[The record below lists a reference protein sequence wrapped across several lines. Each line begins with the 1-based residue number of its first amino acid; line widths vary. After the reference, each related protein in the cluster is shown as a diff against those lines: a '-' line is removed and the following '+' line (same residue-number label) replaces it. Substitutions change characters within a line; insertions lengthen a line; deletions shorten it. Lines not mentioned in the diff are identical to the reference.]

1 MSGDGGRSLRE
12 VLGIRYLS
20 TSPADISVFGRDS
33 TRSRFALLD
42 PTRALAAMSTPV
54 STGAG
59 DRQRRHRATPLNPG
73 SFGPRG
79 LACGRAPN
87 WHGQLRAF
95 FHRLS
100 PAPEREESCRRSKW
114 TSAIFADRAGEAG
127 VHRPGLDRLL
137 KHAKL
142 KLIELVIVWKLDT
155 FGRLLGR
162 VILCAPAGLDS
173 DGHSR

>member
-79 LACGRAPN
+79 VAPGRGPRPAAGGARGRGTALWAWAGGPSRGARGEPPHP
-87 WHGQLRAF
+87 WGVRPRGVGGGSGPHPPRA
-95 FHRLS
+95 
-100 PAPEREESCRRSKW
+100 
-114 TSAIFADRAGEAG
+114 EA
-127 VHRPGLDRLL
+127 
-137 KHAKL
+137 
-142 KLIELVIVWKLDT
+142 
-155 FGRLLGR
+155 
-162 VILCAPAGLDS
+162 
-173 DGHSR
+173 

>member
-1 MSGDGGRSLRE
+1 MAWRAAARLIGTASCARFS
-12 VLGIRYLS
+12 
-20 TSPADISVFGRDS
+20 ADKVDDF
-33 TRSRFALLD
+33 
-42 PTRALAAMSTPV
+42 
-54 STGAG
+54 
-59 DRQRRHRATPLNPG
+59 RHA
-73 SFGPRG
+73 RG
-79 LACGRAPN
+79 L
-87 WHGQLRAF
+87 
-95 FHRLS
+95 
-100 PAPEREESCRRSKW
+100 EEFCRRSKW

>member
-42 PTRALAAMSTPV
+42 PARALAAMTTPV
-54 STGAG
+54 SAGAG

-87 WHGQLRAF
+87 WHASCARFSADKVDDFRHARGL
-95 FHRLS
+95 
-100 PAPEREESCRRSKW
+100 EE
-114 TSAIFADRAGEAG
+114 F
-127 VHRPGLDRLL
+127 
-137 KHAKL
+137 
-142 KLIELVIVWKLDT
+142 
-155 FGRLLGR
+155 
-162 VILCAPAGLDS
+162 
-173 DGHSR
+173 